1 MSDPWKRDRVLDTI
15 GNASDDAAD
24 VMSGYNRYPEQL
36 SIELNKPRDATPEE
50 FEAWRKQD
58 YWSRGEYN
66 PLFMMVVIPT
76 LIQISMLFLMFT
88 IILLNDYLF

>member
-1 MSDPWKRDRVLDTI
+1 MKKKVLDSWKRPVEVEATDNL
-15 GNASDDAAD
+15 SQK
-24 VMSGYNRYPEQL
+24 YPQQL

-50 FEAWRKQD
+50 FEAWRKED

>member
-1 MSDPWKRDRVLDTI
+1 MKEIKNYV
-15 GNASDDAAD
+15 
-24 VMSGYNRYPEQL
+24 E
-36 SIELNKPRDATPEE
+36 ATPEE
-50 FEAWRKQD
+50 VEAWRKED

>member
-1 MSDPWKRDRVLDTI
+1 MTDPWKRDKVLDTI

-24 VMSGYNRYPEQL
+24 VMSGYDRYPQQL

-50 FEAWRKQD
+50 FEAWRKED

-66 PLFMMVVIPT
+66 PLLMMVVLPT
-76 LIQISMLFLMFT
+76 LIQIFMLFLMFT
-88 IILLNDYLF
+88 IILLNDALF

>member
-1 MSDPWKRDRVLDTI
+1 MKKKVLDSWKRPVEVEIPEL
-15 GNASDDAAD
+15 SE
-24 VMSGYNRYPEQL
+24 RYPQQL

-50 FEAWRKQD
+50 FEAWRKED
-58 YWSRGEYN
+58 YWNRGEYN
-66 PLFMMVVIPT
+66 PLFVMVVIPT